1 MQVLLWWSKLFK
13 NVFTPKYL
21 HKTKK
26 YTSLTV
32 GGGSALLPSPVPP
45 ITLQDVGKATKLLQ
59 SHGATIQQLN
69 LVRKN
74 IELLKGG
81 GLAKQ
86 ALPAK
91 VIIYYTHTS
100 FNKFRSQH
108 SQRVNPTDMYRL
120 LSVHT
125 SKFSRKSQVSKKHT
139 SCNILSSPLHI
150 SWKSL

>member
-1 MQVLLWWSKLFK
+1 M
-13 NVFTPKYL
+13 

-45 ITLQDVGKATKLLQ
+45 ITLQDVGKATKVLQ

-125 SKFSRKSQVSKKHT
+125 SNSQESLKSQ
-139 SCNILSSPLHI
+139 
-150 SWKSL
+150 KSIHRATYFQVHFIFRGKVCKRKMALQ